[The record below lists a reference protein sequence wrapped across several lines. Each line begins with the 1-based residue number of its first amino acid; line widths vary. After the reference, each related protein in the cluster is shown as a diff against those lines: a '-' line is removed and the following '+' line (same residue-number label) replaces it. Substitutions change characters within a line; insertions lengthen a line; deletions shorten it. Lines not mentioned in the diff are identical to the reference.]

1 MQGETLMT
9 YEFKLEP
16 YKHQREIFE
25 ATWQKHWYA
34 FFLEMGT
41 GKSKI
46 AIDTMGALFENGDID
61 TALIIAPKGVYDNW
75 VKKEMPTHLPDRI
88 DCRVVRWNPSFTK
101 GFRESLTKIAVPD
114 QREEKTLSI
123 LVMNVE
129 ALSTGKGSE
138 SAVKY
143 LSLNPNNL
151 VIVDESTTIKTHTA
165 KRTKNAL
172 RIARQAK
179 YRRILTGSPITKD
192 PMDLYSQCDF
202 LSSNALGF
210 KSYYSFRARY
220 AVLVKQHKK
229 GGGHFPMVV
238 GFRNLEELGKKL
250 DKFSS
255 RVLKKDCLDLPEKIY
270 LRREVPLTTEQNK
283 LYVQMREMALAKI
296 RDGILTTT
304 NNILTQIMRLQ
315 QITCGFVQPDDGPIE
330 PIKNNRVQELLD
342 ILQETSGKVIIW
354 ASFTYDIHRIHS
366 ELSSAYGSDSVAMY
380 YGGTPQDERQKIVE
394 QFQDESSPLQYFV
407 GQPATA
413 GFGITLT
420 AAHTVVYYSNTYDL
434 EKRVQS
440 EDRAH
445 RIGQNTAVT
454 YIDIVSPNTVD
465 ERVLEALTKKDKTAS
480 KVLGEE
486 FKTWISEP
494 KLL

>member
-1 MQGETLMT
+1 MEYQ
-9 YEFKLEP
+9 YKIEP
-16 YKHQREIFE
+16 YAHQKKIFE
-25 ATWQKHWYA
+25 ETWQKPWYA

-46 AIDTMGALFENGDID
+46 AIDTMGALEESGHID

-75 VKKEMPTHLPDRI
+75 VKKEIPTHLPDRI
-88 DCRVVRWNPSFTK
+88 DTRVVRWNPSFSK
-101 GFRESLTKIAVPD
+101 SFKAQMTKIAVPAE
-114 QREEKTLSI
+114 REEGTLSV

-129 ALSTGKGSE
+129 ALSTAKGAD
-138 SAVKY
+138 SA
-143 LSLNPNNL
+143 LRFLELNRNNL
-151 VIVDESTTIKTHTA
+151 VIVDESTTIKTHSA

-172 RIARQAK
+172 KLAHASK

-192 PMDLYSQCDF
+192 PMDLFAQCAF
-202 LSSNALGF
+202 LSPLALGF
-210 KSYYSFRARY
+210 KSYYSFRSRY
-220 AVLVKQHKK
+220 AVLVKQHKR

-250 DKFSS
+250 ERFSS

-270 LRREVPLTTEQNK
+270 LRREVSLTPEQK
-283 LYVQMREMALAKI
+283 RIYTQMKEMALAKI

-315 QITCGFVQPDDGPIE
+315 QITCGFVQPDEGAIE
-330 PIKNNRVQELLD
+330 EVKNNRMQELFD
-342 ILQETSGKVIIW
+342 ILEETSGKVIIW
-354 ASFTYDIHRIHS
+354 ASFTYDIHRIHR
-366 ELSSAYGSDSVAMY
+366 ELSMKYGSQSVAMY

-394 QFQDESSPLQYFV
+394 DFQDEEGPLQYFV

-420 AAHTVVYYSNTYDL
+420 AAQTVVYYSNTYDL

-445 RIGQNTAVT
+445 RIGQKSSVT
-454 YIDIVSPNTVD
+454 YIDIVSPGTVD
-465 ERVLEALTKKDKTAS
+465 EKILEALTNKDKTAS

-486 FKTWISEP
+486 FKTWISDP
-494 KLL
+494 KLI

>member
-1 MQGETLMT
+1 MN
-9 YEFKLEP
+9 YEYKSEP
-16 YKHQREIFE
+16 YAHQKEIFE
-25 ATWQKHWYA
+25 QTWHKPWYA

-46 AIDTMGALFENGDID
+46 AIDTLGALYENGDID

-75 VKKEMPTHLPDRI
+75 VKKEIPTHLPDRI
-88 DCRVVRWNPSFTK
+88 DYRVVRWNPSFTK
-101 GFRESLTKIAVPD
+101 SFRESLTNIAVPK
-114 QREEKTLSI
+114 QREAKTLSI

-129 ALSTGKGSE
+129 ALSTIKGSE
-138 SAVKY
+138 SALKY
-143 LSLNPNNL
+143 LHLNPNNL

-172 RIARQAK
+172 RIAREAK

-192 PMDLYSQCDF
+192 PMDLFSQCDF
-202 LSSNALGF
+202 LSPNALGF
-210 KSYYSFRARY
+210 KSYYSFRGRY

-229 GGGHFPMVV
+229 GGGHFPMIV

-250 DKFSS
+250 DTFSS

-270 LRREVPLTTEQNK
+270 MRREVALTKEQQR
-283 LYVQMREMALAKI
+283 LYGQMKEMALAQI
-296 RDGILTTT
+296 RAGILTTT

-342 ILQETSGKVIIW
+342 ILQETTGKVIIW
-354 ASFTYDIHRIHS
+354 ASFTYDIHRIQT
-366 ELSSAYGSDSVAMY
+366 ELSLAYGSDSVAMY
-380 YGGTPQDERQKIVE
+380 YGGTPQDERQEIVE
-394 QFQDESSPLQYFV
+394 RFQDENSPLQYFV

-440 EDRAH
+440 EERAH
-445 RIGQNTAVT
+445 RSGQTTPVT
-454 YIDIVSPNTVD
+454 YIDIVSPDTVD
-465 ERVLEALTKKDKTAS
+465 EKVLEALMKKDRTAS

-486 FKTWISEP
+486 FKQWIS
-494 KLL
+494 